1 MILTGLHFIIYE
13 SIVDDSIACMITNG
27 IITREVLHHLEAEV
41 PSR

>member
-1 MILTGLHFIIYE
+1 MAALHNLRKYC
-13 SIVDDSIACMITNG
+13 DDSIACMITNG